1 LPSLSTNED
10 GDALDILY
18 QDEHY
23 VAIDKP
29 PGLLVHRSP
38 IDRHETRFAL
48 QLLRDQ
54 LGQYIYPIHRLDKP
68 TSGVMLFALS
78 SEAASAMAA
87 QIHTEAV
94 QKTYWAVVR
103 GYAPEQGSI
112 DYSLSYQADDY
123 ADKDRHSLPP
133 AQEALTHF
141 RRLAVA
147 EIPVYVDRYPQT
159 RYSLVELQPVTGRRH
174 QLRRHMK
181 HIGHPIIGD
190 ARHGKGV
197 HNRYFQSAY
206 QAHRL
211 MLMSRT
217 LRWQHPFTGAS
228 ITCEARFDGAFT
240 RVFEA
245 FNWQALL
252 SWDNEITIS

>member
-1 LPSLSTNED
+1 MLNETPNAED
-10 GDALDILY
+10 VEQLDILY
-18 QDEHY
+18 LDEHY

-29 PGLLVHRSP
+29 SGLLVHRSP

-78 SEAASAMAA
+78 SEAASAMAE
-87 QIHTEAV
+87 QIHSPAV

-103 GYAPEQGSI
+103 GHAPLEGSI
-112 DYSLSYQADDY
+112 DYALSYQADDY
-123 ADKDRHSLPP
+123 ADKDRRTLPP
-133 AQEALTHF
+133 AQDALTHF
-141 RRLAVA
+141 KRLASV
-147 EIPVYVDRYPQT
+147 EIPVFVDRYPQT
-159 RYSLVELQPVTGRRH
+159 RYSWLELTPVTGRRH

-197 HNRYFQSAY
+197 HNRYFQEAY
-206 QAHRL
+206 DAHRL
-211 MLMSRT
+211 MLMSKR
-217 LRWQHPFTGAS
+217 LRWQHPYSGEL
-228 ITCEARFDGAFT
+228 ICCEASMDAAF
-240 RVFEA
+240 RNVFNA
-245 FNWQALL
+245 FGWAL
-252 SWDNEITIS
+252 TP

>member
-1 LPSLSTNED
+1 MPATLLNEGVD
-10 GDALDILY
+10 TLDILF

-29 PGLLVHRSP
+29 SGLLVHRSP

-78 SEAASAMAA
+78 SEAASAMATR
-87 QIHTEAV
+87 IHTDAV

-103 GYAPEQGSI
+103 GHAPCEGSI
-112 DYSLSYQADDY
+112 DYPLSYQADDY
-123 ADKDRHSLPP
+123 ADKDRRTQPP
-133 AQEALTHF
+133 AQAALTHF
-141 RRLAVA
+141 RRLAEV
-147 EIPVYVDRYPQT
+147 EIPVFVDRYPQT
-159 RYSLVELQPVTGRRH
+159 RYSLLELRPVTGRRH

-206 QAHRL
+206 NAHRL

-217 LRWQHPFTGAS
+217 LQWQHPFTDEI
-228 ITCEARFDGAFT
+228 ITCKARFDSAFT
-240 RVFEA
+240 HVFKA
-245 FNWQALL
+245 FNWQELMERG
-252 SWDNEITIS
+252 DD

>member
-1 LPSLSTNED
+1 MSEHQAED
-10 GDALDILY
+10 GEKLDILY
-18 QDEHY
+18 IDEHY

-29 PGLLVHRSP
+29 SGLLVHRSP

-68 TSGVMLFALS
+68 TSGAMLFALS
-78 SEAASAMAA
+78 SEAARAMAER
-87 QIHTEAV
+87 IHSDAV

-103 GYAPEQGSI
+103 GYAPEAGSI
-112 DYSLSYQADDY
+112 DHALSYQADDH
-123 ADKDRHSLPP
+123 ADKDRRGTPG
-133 AQEALTHF
+133 AQSALTHF
-141 RRLAVA
+141 RRLASV
-147 EIPVYVDRYPQT
+147 EIPVFVDRYPQS
-159 RYSLVELQPVTGRRH
+159 RYSWVELTPVTGRRH

-197 HNRYFQSAY
+197 HNRYFQQAY

-211 MLMSRT
+211 LLMSKT
-217 LRWQHPFTGAS
+217 LTFEHPYSGE
-228 ITCEARFDGAFT
+228 IIRCEASMDEAFKN
-240 RVFEA
+240 VFEA
-245 FNWQALL
+245 FNWTPPL
-252 SWDNEITIS
+252 SDGGNQ